1 MNLEIVELIQLGNVW
16 RVIVDINKRKNIF
29 VRIYKIFYVM
39 YNLRLD
45 QVFFVF
51 VIFIKIYIKIL
62 IICVI
67 YNILVFYIILGSM
80 KYQWNKFFEM
90 FL

>member
-51 VIFIKIYIKIL
+51 VIFIKIYI
-62 IICVI
+62 
-67 YNILVFYIILGSM
+67 
-80 KYQWNKFFEM
+80 
-90 FL
+90 